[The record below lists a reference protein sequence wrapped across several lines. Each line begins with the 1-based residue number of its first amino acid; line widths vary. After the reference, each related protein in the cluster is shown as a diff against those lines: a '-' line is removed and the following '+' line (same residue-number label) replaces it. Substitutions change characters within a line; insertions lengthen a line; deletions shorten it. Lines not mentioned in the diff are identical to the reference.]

1 MKIWTILKGF
11 WTHTKNKLVENQMHH
26 ESGMLS
32 AALVQV
38 ASNGFTSVLVSN
50 TQCVLAGM
58 PTHCEPQGFYCVCKV
73 FYPQGSISVSLW
85 EVTILSHSH
94 SPAHKCKLTYFWI
107 ILSWNVWFWKLTFWL
122 LTWVILK
129 KIQWIYRSSEVSE
142 MTLHTLL
149 TVWIMYL
156 CTTEFSALMIINQNI
171 NQLSHY
177 RWSITYT
184 IKYLTKIKL
193 SM

>member
-11 WTHTKNKLVENQMHH
+11 WTHTKNKLVENQMHN

-32 AALVQV
+32 VALVRV
-38 ASNGFTSVLVSN
+38 ASNGFTSVLVPN

-73 FYPQGSISVSLW
+73 FCPQGSIPVSLW

-94 SPAHKCKLTYFWI
+94 SPAPKCQVNIFLI
-107 ILSWNVWFWKLTFWL
+107 ILFWNVWFWKLTFWL

-129 KIQWIYRSSEVSE
+129 KIQWIWLGVSTE
-142 MTLHTLL
+142 ALKFLEWPYTHF
-149 TVWIMYL
+149 WQFEL
-156 CTTEFSALMIINQNI
+156 CICAQQNS
-171 NQLSHY
+171 QHWWL
-177 RWSITYT
+177 
-184 IKYLTKIKL
+184 
-193 SM
+193 